1 MDRSLVSFVAVW
13 VWYLFKECHRDL
25 KRMGLGDFF
34 RKTGSVYGWTYL
46 QSEENL
52 IPWNHRSSNKFKSQ
66 PDYRPELHC
75 LQSGSRMSIDL
86 GSIEQFENSFEYRES
101 IRRKV
106 LGKANSRYN
115 DFTWGGS
122 LRNLVVNQS
131 FIRVSTFNE
140 NKGCSWP

>member
-1 MDRSLVSFVAVW
+1 
-13 VWYLFKECHRDL
+13 
-25 KRMGLGDFF
+25 MGLGDFF
-34 RKTGSVYGWTYL
+34 RKTGSIYGWTYL
-46 QSEENL
+46 QSEDNFS
-52 IPWNHRSSNKFKSQ
+52 IDSSAQLKPAVQTDFRPQ
-66 PDYRPELHC
+66 PFLKG
-75 LQSGSRMSIDL
+75 GSRMSIDL

-131 FIRVSTFNE
+131 FIRVSTLNE
-140 NKGCSWP
+140 KNRST

>member
-1 MDRSLVSFVAVW
+1 
-13 VWYLFKECHRDL
+13 
-25 KRMGLGDFF
+25 MGLGDFF
-34 RKTGSVYGWTYL
+34 RKTGSIYGWTYL
-46 QSEENL
+46 QSEDNFSTD
-52 IPWNHRSSNKFKSQ
+52 SSDQLKPAVQTDFRPQ
-66 PDYRPELHC
+66 PFLKG
-75 LQSGSRMSIDL
+75 GSRMSIDL

-131 FIRVSTFNE
+131 FIRVSTLNE
-140 NKGCSWP
+140 KNRST

>member
-1 MDRSLVSFVAVW
+1 
-13 VWYLFKECHRDL
+13 
-25 KRMGLGDFF
+25 MGLGDFF

-52 IPWNHRSSNKFKSQ
+52 TSCQIVPKRSPWFHRSKSFQPQ
-66 PDYRPELHC
+66 PDYRPEFHC
-75 LQSGSRMSIDL
+75 LESGSRMSIDL

-140 NKGCSWP
+140 NKGGS

>member
-1 MDRSLVSFVAVW
+1 
-13 VWYLFKECHRDL
+13 
-25 KRMGLGDFF
+25 MGLGDFF

-52 IPWNHRSSNKFKSQ
+52 TPWYHRSNQFKPQ
-66 PDYRPELHC
+66 PDYCPEPC
-75 LQSGSRMSIDL
+75 LERGSRMSIDL

-140 NKGCSWP
+140 NKGTNGP